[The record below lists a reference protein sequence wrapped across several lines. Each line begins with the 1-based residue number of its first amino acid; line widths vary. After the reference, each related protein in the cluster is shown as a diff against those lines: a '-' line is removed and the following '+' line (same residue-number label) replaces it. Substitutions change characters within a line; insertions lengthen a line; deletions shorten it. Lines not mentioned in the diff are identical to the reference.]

1 MCPARSASRTG
12 VRATKNAPSSRP
24 TGRSI
29 TSNRLP
35 IASPAGAI
43 FFPQRPQLQLD
54 ERQYSPDFQRKI
66 TETATRAKSFDRAAT
81 ISKIWS
87 EQTIASRTVARI
99 AEEVGHERT
108 VTRDAEVDDFTHHRR
123 QAEGID
129 PKHELVAVFVDGGR
143 VQTRDET
150 PGLGTGV
157 HNERWHEDKI
167 ARLQTMTGLCHA
179 VDPRPEPPEC
189 FRKPLLASEGEP
201 RSPAAISPNISSEW
215 QSFFDGKPKRTKA
228 PVWQPKPLVRTC
240 VGTMK
245 PLEDFR
251 WMVQAEAK
259 RRHFFTAQKKAFVA
273 DGSHGNWS
281 LWHRHFPNFVP
292 ILDFLHAAEYLHA
305 AAKVLDAATFGYE
318 WVRDVWRGRSGLVIA
333 ALRAAWDV
341 RGIGYATLDEK
352 HPLFAWQRAW
362 TYLTN
367 ASDKLDY
374 PRYRREGL
382 PCTSRLIESQIEEFN
397 ARRKGSEKFWYESNA
412 ESMLQLVCAT
422 LGEDGPTLEDY
433 FAHRPTSQ
441 LRRGDPKT
449 PVI

>member
-1 MCPARSASRTG
+1 M
-12 VRATKNAPSSRP
+12 
-24 TGRSI
+24 
-29 TSNRLP
+29 
-35 IASPAGAI
+35 
-43 FFPQRPQLQLD
+43 QLN

-66 TETATRAKSFDRAAT
+66 TETATRAKSFAEAAT
-81 ISKIWS
+81 ISTIWS
-87 EQTIASRTVARI
+87 EQKVASRTVARI

-129 PKHELVAVFVDGGR
+129 PKHKLVAVFVDGGR
-143 VQTRDET
+143 VQIRDET
-150 PGLGTGV
+150 PGLGAGV
-157 HNERWHEDKI
+157 HNECWHEDKI
-167 ARLQTMTGLCHA
+167 ARMQTMTSLCHA

-189 FRKPLLASEGEP
+189 FRKPLLASEGKS
-201 RSPAAISPNISSEW
+201 RSPAAILPDISSEL
-215 QSFFDGKPKRTKA
+215 QSFFDGKPNRETA
-228 PVWQPKPLVRTC
+228 PVWQPEPLVRTC

-281 LWHRHFPNFVP
+281 LWHRHFPTFVP

-305 AAKVLDAATFGYE
+305 AAKVLDAATFAYE
-318 WVRDVWRGRSGLVIA
+318 WVRDLWQGRSGLVIA
-333 ALRAAWDV
+333 ALRAALDV
-341 RGIGYATLDEK
+341 RGIGDATLDEK
-352 HPLFAWQRAW
+352 HPLFELQRAW

-382 PCTSRLIESQIEEFN
+382 PCTSSLIESQIKEFN
-397 ARRKGSEKFWYESNA
+397 ARLKGSEKFWYESNA

-433 FAHRPTSQ
+433 FANRPTSQ

-449 PVI
+449 PAI